1 MEKYL
6 GKISSVKFGIGGY
19 NDGELGLHLSFSF
32 GGRGTSTS
40 KSYWDCNKVEHSE
53 YCQWSEEDRSKGYD
67 EIMRFLSDT
76 LNDAKCKTVDELL
89 NKPVEVTFEDNL
101 LKSWRILTE
110 VL

>member
-6 GKISSVKFGIGGY
+6 GKISNVKFGIGGY
-19 NDGELGLHLSFSF
+19 NNGELGLHLSFSF
-32 GGRGTSTS
+32 GCRGISTS
-40 KSYWDCNKVEHSE
+40 KSYWDCNKVKYSE
-53 YCQWSEEDRSKGYD
+53 YCKWSEEDRSNGYD

-76 LNDAKCKTVDELL
+76 LNDAKCNAVDELL
-89 NKPVEVTFEDNL
+89 NKPVELTFDGNL